1 MCRLFVQ
8 TQTYDIPCD
17 PRQPAEWLLMQAK
30 KIQRA
35 NNLKRANQS
44 EHSHNDELEVL
55 YNRTTRSGTTR
66 KAYASESWQAYD
78 DSKRPSPMP
87 PYTTQCTDVVCFPCL

>member
-1 MCRLFVQ
+1 MCSLFVQ

-35 NNLKRANQS
+35 NLKRANQP

-55 YNRTTRSGTTR
+55 YNRTTRSG
-66 KAYASESWQAYD
+66 E
-78 DSKRPSPMP
+78 KRNW
-87 PYTTQCTDVVCFPCL
+87 